1 MFKHNVLL
9 WIQILSIESFGS
21 KKIVSQ
27 KVLQEF
33 QNASRGLLRNQ
44 NNQNSCFKYKF
55 LKKSLASKLK
65 GLLKSF
71 ALNPGQEKPCFEK
84 PIYWKSVGT
93 FWIWTPTYVH
103 VAKRFQKMENWKRGN
118 KNKIYQN
125 CNGTSMVLTPLFRGF
140 THKKQNKYMYM
151 YLNLSNPMK

>member
-55 LKKSLASKLK
+55 RKKSLASKLK

-71 ALNPGQEKPCFEK
+71 ALNLDSRKALLRNEKL
-84 PIYWKSVGT
+84 ISWKSIGT
-93 FWIWTPTYVH
+93 FWIWTPTSVH
-103 VAKRFQKMENWKRGN
+103 VAKRFQKMENWKKGN

-140 THKKQNKYMYM
+140 TQKKNY
-151 YLNLSNPMK
+151 NLSNPTK